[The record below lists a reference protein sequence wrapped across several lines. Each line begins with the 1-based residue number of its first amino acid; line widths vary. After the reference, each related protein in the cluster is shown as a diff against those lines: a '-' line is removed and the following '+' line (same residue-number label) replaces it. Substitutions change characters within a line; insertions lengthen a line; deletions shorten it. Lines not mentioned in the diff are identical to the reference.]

1 MGHHYQHIYI
11 EVIPQRIGGF
21 PHWGR
26 ANIPLHTD
34 QDLYNIPDP
43 NQVVGAPKT
52 FRVAIT
58 SATECSV
65 LVFFLKFELH
75 QQDHKTQI
83 LVTWSRCHDPCLCV
97 LTKTNFWK
105 THPQFEAVST
115 NSIAAGARGAEKHSC
130 LLPTLLPSMS
140 PAYRTSDPAPGSCT

>member
-1 MGHHYQHIYI
+1 MNYKIVQKTSYVHNVKRWDTITNTFILKSYLKGL
-11 EVIPQRIGGF
+11 G
-21 PHWGR
+21 

-75 QQDHKTQI
+75 Q
-83 LVTWSRCHDPCLCV
+83 
-97 LTKTNFWK
+97 
-105 THPQFEAVST
+105 
-115 NSIAAGARGAEKHSC
+115 
-130 LLPTLLPSMS
+130 
-140 PAYRTSDPAPGSCT
+140 